1 MQSAANQAVATGE
14 TWSAVHAM
22 APRDRIVMDQMRAM
36 IEPNKGKLRGVA
48 ARAPFD
54 AIWEGWSRPMV

>member
-1 MQSAANQAVATGE
+1 
-14 TWSAVHAM
+14 
-22 APRDRIVMDQMRAM
+22 MDQMRAM

-54 AIWEGWSRPMV
+54 AIMGGVVAPVV